1 MMAGRLEGKVALVTG
16 TGGRQGRAIARLF
29 AREGAIVVGCDVNQA
44 AAKATASAVRDAGWT
59 MHSTHPVDLGDGDA
73 TRAWIDAAAD
83 EFGGIDILY
92 NNASMP
98 KIAPLAALSA
108 DDWAFT
114 MRNELDL
121 VYHACHHV
129 WRHLVERGGGVI
141 LNTASVAGLV
151 GEMGGVAHAAT
162 KGGVIAMTRQL
173 AVEGAPHGIRA
184 NSISPGLVVQEGP
197 APVAQLS
204 STAMQQILDRQLIG
218 RPGVPDDIA
227 YCALYLVSDEATWVT
242 GANFVVDG
250 GLTAI

>member
-1 MMAGRLEGKVALVTG
+1 MSGRLQGKVALVTG

-29 AREGAIVVGCDVNQA
+29 ALEGATVVGCDVDESAAEATA
-44 AAKATASAVRDAGWT
+44 AAVRASGGT
-59 MHSTHPVDLGDGDA
+59 MHSTQPVDLGDGEA
-73 TRAWIDAAAD
+73 TRAWIDAAVA
-83 EFGGIDILY
+83 ELGGFDILY

-98 KIAPLAALSA
+98 RISPVATLSPE
-108 DDWAFT
+108 DWAFT

-121 VYHACHHV
+121 VYHACRHAWHH
-129 WRHLVERGGGVI
+129 LIARGGGVI

-151 GEMGGVAHAAT
+151 GDMGGAAHAAT

-204 STAMQQILDRQLIG
+204 TVAMQQILDRQLLRRPG
-218 RPGVPDDIA
+218 RPQDIA